1 MSHAEIFS
9 LGEARR
15 QGALANGVD
24 GIAGV
29 DDVVGCSVSRA
40 LVVSRSSRARSV
52 G

>member
-24 GIAGV
+24 GV
-29 DDVVGCSVSRA
+29 DDVVGCSVSSA
-40 LVVSRSSRARSV
+40 LVVSRSSRAKSV